1 MRNSFAGRTA
11 VIALSCLAMAGA
23 AFAQVTGDNPFQR
36 DKGKLPPPA
45 VAVGVATPV
54 VAPPEGVGAGGLDFG
69 AWRGADPS
77 AYGPSFERRVRAL
90 AAGKPVTQTR
100 AVLQANGFSC
110 LEPGDRGGAGPALEC
125 RIAITDR
132 SCGVEWWTV
141 IEEPLAAPKAG
152 FDRMCR

>member
-1 MRNSFAGRTA
+1 VRNTLAGLAA
-11 VIALSCLAMAGA
+11 VLALSGA
-23 AFAQVTGDNPFQR
+23 AFAQVAGDNPFQR

-45 VAVGVATPV
+45 AAVAVVAPV
-54 VAPPEGVGAGGLDFG
+54 AAPPEGPGAGGLDFG
-69 AWRGADPS
+69 AWRGADTA

-90 AAGKPVTQTR
+90 AAGKPVSQTR
-100 AVLQANGFSC
+100 AALQANGFSC
-110 LEPGDRGGAGPALEC
+110 LEPNDRGGAGPALEC
-125 RIAITDR
+125 RIAVTDR